1 MNLVATR
8 ITRTSRTTLAAVV
21 ATATLAA
28 VGISAT
34 FGGDS
39 GETRTPAPAADWFRP
54 IHEYYDLNPAITP
67 ETDFAE
73 LHFGDIG
80 S

>member
-1 MNLVATR
+1 MNLAATRTTR
-8 ITRTSRTTLAAVV
+8 ITRTTLAAVV

-39 GETRTPAPAADWFRP
+39 GEVRTPAPAPDWFRP
-54 IHEYYDLNPAITP
+54 IAEYYDFNPKITP

-73 LHFGDIG
+73 LHFGDAR
-80 S
+80 